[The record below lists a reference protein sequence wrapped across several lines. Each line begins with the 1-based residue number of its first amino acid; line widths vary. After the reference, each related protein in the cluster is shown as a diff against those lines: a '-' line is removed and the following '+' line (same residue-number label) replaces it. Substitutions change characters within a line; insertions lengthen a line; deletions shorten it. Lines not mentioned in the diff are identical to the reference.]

1 MEIFI
6 KKSVLRTDKSKIFNQ
21 KYWLKKVAP
30 QLQEYPTTLS
40 IAAGWDLLLCQPIAD
55 AN

>member
-30 QLQEYPTTLS
+30 QLQEYPRYNCFIHTKPRAVKAS
-40 IAAGWDLLLCQPIAD
+40 
-55 AN
+55 